1 MGMDGVGIAGLGRLI
16 IALDGIS
23 VGVLAGLD
31 PFTVVLDGVRVDTC
45 TSLGLFVVVLDGV
58 CRAGLVLMALALC
71 WRVVHLTRWRFVV
84 LACSCLQLMVL
95 APGWV
100 FFI

>member
-23 VGVLAGLD
+23 VSVLAGLD

-58 CRAGLVLMALALC
+58 CRAGLVLMALC
-71 WRVVHLTRWRFVV
+71 WHVVHLTRWHFVV
-84 LACSCLQLMVL
+84 LACLCACS
-95 APGWV
+95 
-100 FFI
+100 

>member
-1 MGMDGVGIAGLGRLI
+1 MDGIGIAGLGWLI

-23 VGVLAGLD
+23 IGVLVGLD
-31 PFTVVLDGVRVDTC
+31 PFTVVLDGVCVDTC

-71 WRVVHLTRWRFVV
+71 WHVVHLTRWHFVV
-84 LACSCLQLMVL
+84 LACLCLQLTVL
-95 APGWV
+95 APGQV
-100 FFI
+100 FFV